1 MKKYV
6 KQLIVVLL
14 SFTFMMSNLD
24 DEWEMDYDKDCDEK
38 IVVFDGEK
46 SLYNVY
52 R

>member
-1 MKKYV
+1 MELFLYTEDEIEV
-6 KQLIVVLL
+6 Q
-14 SFTFMMSNLD
+14 MSNLD

-46 SLYNVY
+46 NIYDVC